1 MTKVCLLSDTHG
13 CIDEKILKHVDWA
26 DQIWHA
32 GDIGSLSILEQLEE
46 LKPTRAVF
54 GNIDDHRIRSACPE
68 NQIFTCEGVSVL
80 MRHIGGYPGRYN
92 ATTQSLLTQHRPKL
106 YICGH
111 SHILKVQHDK
121 QKQLLHLNPGAA
133 GISGFH
139 KIRTLLRFTIDKGEI
154 ENLEIAEMGNRSKL

>member
-1 MTKVCLLSDTHG
+1 MLSDTHG

-32 GDIGSLSILEQLEE
+32 GDIGSLSVLEQLEE

-106 YICGH
+106 HICGH

-121 QKQLLHLNPGAA
+121 QKQLLHLNPVAA